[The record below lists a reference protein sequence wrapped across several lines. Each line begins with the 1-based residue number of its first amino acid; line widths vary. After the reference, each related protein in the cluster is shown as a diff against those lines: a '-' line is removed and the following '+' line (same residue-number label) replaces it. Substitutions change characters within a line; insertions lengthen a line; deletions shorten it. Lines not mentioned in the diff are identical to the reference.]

1 MKNLPNIT
9 EILTNIF
16 LTLIDQIIA
25 FVPKLVVAIVIL
37 VIGNIVAKILAAI
50 IKKILVTVGVDK
62 IGEKLNEID
71 VIKQMNIEVKFS
83 AIIPGV
89 LKFFVLLI
97 FITSATETLGIKALS
112 DMVLKLANFVPQAL
126 SAAIMLLI
134 GIFIS
139 DIFKNATVTVCKS
152 FNVPSAK
159 LIGNVVFFFFFAII
173 LIASLGQAGINT
185 TLLESTFNLL
195 IGGIILAFAIG
206 YGFASKDI
214 LANILTSFYS
224 KGKYKP
230 GQIIQV
236 DDIRGEVVDIDAT
249 SLTLKTSDGRV
260 YLPLQILQSKK
271 VEVID

>member
-16 LTLIDQIIA
+16 LSLIDQIIA

-37 VIGNIVAKILAAI
+37 VIGNIVSKIMATVIRKILI
-50 IKKILVTVGVDK
+50 TIGIDK

-83 AIIPGV
+83 SIIPGV
-89 LKFFVLLI
+89 LKFFVMLI
-97 FITSATETLGIKALS
+97 FITSATETLGVQALS
-112 DMVLKLANFVPQAL
+112 EMVLKLANFVPQAL

-139 DIFKNATVTVCKS
+139 DIFKNATITVCKS

-173 LIASLGQAGINT
+173 LIAALGQAGINT

-224 KGKYKP
+224 KSKYKP

-236 DDIRGEVVDIDAT
+236 DDIRGEVIDIDST
-249 SLTLKTSDGRV
+249 SLTLKTSEGRV
-260 YLPLQILQSKK
+260 FLPLQILQSKK
-271 VEVID
+271 VEVIE

>member
-37 VIGNIVAKILAAI
+37 VIGNIVAKILAAM

-134 GIFIS
+134 GIFVS